1 MNYFKMLFFSISNMI
16 YTVPT
21 HALLPICN
29 DILRFFGNFVIINFF
44 VVANFHGHYSKVLI

>member
-1 MNYFKMLFFSISNMI
+1 MNYFKMLFFLFNNMI

-29 DILRFFGNFVIINFF
+29 DILRFLATLSSSIFLLSPTFMAIIQK
-44 VVANFHGHYSKVLI
+44 Y